1 MFDITL
7 SFDNGPSKATPEV
20 LDLLARYGIR
30 STFFVVG
37 RRLEHQQL
45 REHAA
50 RAAAEGHWIGNHSYS
65 HMITLGQYPDFSA
78 SIDDLSR
85 TEELLGDLRH
95 PDRLV
100 RPYADGGILDRR
112 LLNPAAVD
120 YLRRE
125 KCTLVLYNVVPRDW
139 EDKEWPVR
147 ALAQCSGRS
156 WNLLVLHDLSN
167 MALPGLARFIP
178 AAIDAGATF
187 RQDFPP
193 DCVPMLRGRELQS
206 LTHLVATLPM
216 PRDIPLGHAVAAT
229 HGLNQS

>member
-37 RRLEHQQL
+37 RRLEHASL
-45 REHAA
+45 REHAT

-65 HMITLGQYPDFSA
+65 HMITLGQYKDFA
-78 SIDDLSR
+78 ESIVDLAK
-85 TEELLGDLRH
+85 TEDLLGDLRH

-100 RPYADGGILDRR
+100 RPYADGGVLDRR
-112 LLNPAAVD
+112 LLNPVAVD
-120 YLRRE
+120 YLIQE

-139 EDKEWPVR
+139 EDGEWPVR
-147 ALAQCSGRS
+147 AMAGCAVRS
-156 WNLLVLHDLSN
+156 WSLVVLHDLSN

-178 AAIDAGATF
+178 AALDAGATF

-193 DCVPMLRGRELQS
+193 DCVPMLKGGERRS
-206 LTHLVATLPM
+206 LTHLVSTEPKV
-216 PRDIPLGHAVAAT
+216 RDIPLGHAAEAT
-229 HGLNQS
+229 PGKN